1 MLLCYYFMIVKQL
14 YSNMATLFDHLNSNS
29 LDNLNGVKESY
40 QEKEANSKAER
51 RCIRKERA
59 EKKKEAQLEAERMR
73 IRKERAE
80 KYGFKNH
87 DEVIDWLKAGNCAYT
102 ACGNIDY
109 NANDN
114 LFYWTRQAS
123 DEYDCNFWWLTDKYT
138 EEEIRA
144 HYNNLKE
151 KYGNDLYDEFGYLI
165 SPHKNI

>member
-1 MLLCYYFMIVKQL
+1 MIVKQL

-29 LDNLNGVKESY
+29 LDKLNGINENY

-59 EKKKEAQLEAERMR
+59 EKC
-73 IRKERAE
+73 
-80 KYGFKNH
+80 GFKNH
-87 DEVIDWLKAGNCAYT
+87 DEVIDWLKAGNCVYT

-114 LFYWTRQAS
+114 LFYWTRQVS
-123 DEYDCNFWWLTDKYT
+123 DEYDCNFWWVTDKYT

-165 SPHKNI
+165 SPHKKYLIL

>member
-29 LDNLNGVKESY
+29 LDNLNGIKESY

-59 EKKKEAQLEAERMR
+59 EKC
-73 IRKERAE
+73 
-80 KYGFKNH
+80 GFKNH
-87 DEVIDWLKAGNCAYT
+87 DEVIDWLKAGNCVYT

-114 LFYWTRQAS
+114 LFYWTRQVS
-123 DEYDCNFWWLTDKYT
+123 DEYDCNFWWVTDKYT

-151 KYGNDLYDEFGYLI
+151 KYGSDLYDEFGYLI
-165 SPHKNI
+165 SPHKKYLIL

>member
-14 YSNMATLFDHLNSNS
+14 YSNMTTLFDHLNSNS
-29 LDNLNGVKESY
+29 LDNLNGIKESY
-40 QEKEANSKAER
+40 QEKEAQLEAER
-51 RCIRKERA
+51 RCIRKE
-59 EKKKEAQLEAERMR
+59 K
-73 IRKERAE
+73 AE
-80 KYGFKNH
+80 KYGFKNY
-87 DEVIDWLKAGNCAYT
+87 DEVIDWLKAGNCVYT

-114 LFYWTRQAS
+114 LFYWTRQVS
-123 DEYDCNFWWLTDKYT
+123 DEYDCNFWYVTDKYT

>member
-1 MLLCYYFMIVKQL
+1 MIVKQL

-29 LDNLNGVKESY
+29 LDKLNGIKENY
-40 QEKEANSKAER
+40 QEKGANSK
-51 RCIRKERA
+51 
-59 EKKKEAQLEAERMR
+59 AERMR

-80 KYGFKNH
+80 KCGFKNH
-87 DEVIDWLKAGNCAYT
+87 DEVIDWLKAGNCVYT

-114 LFYWTRQAS
+114 LFYWTRQVS
-123 DEYDCNFWWLTDKYT
+123 DEYDCNFWWVTDKYT

-151 KYGNDLYDEFGYLI
+151 KYGNNLYDEFGYLI
-165 SPHKNI
+165 SPYKNI

>member
-1 MLLCYYFMIVKQL
+1 MIVKQL

-29 LDNLNGVKESY
+29 LDKLNGIKENY
-40 QEKEANSKAER
+40 QEKGANSKAER
-51 RCIRKERA
+51 I
-59 EKKKEAQLEAERMR
+59 R

-80 KYGFKNH
+80 KCGFKNH
-87 DEVIDWLKAGNCAYT
+87 DEVIDWLKAGNCVYT

-114 LFYWTRQAS
+114 LFYWTRQVS
-123 DEYDCNFWWLTDKYT
+123 DEYDCNFWWVTDKYT

-151 KYGNDLYDEFGYLI
+151 KYGSDLYDEFGYLI

>member
-29 LDNLNGVKESY
+29 LDNLNGVKENY

-59 EKKKEAQLEAERMR
+59 EKC
-73 IRKERAE
+73 
-80 KYGFKNH
+80 GFKNH

-114 LFYWTRQAS
+114 LFYWTRQVS
-123 DEYDCNFWWLTDKYT
+123 DEYDCNFWWVTDKYT

-151 KYGNDLYDEFGYLI
+151 KYGSDLYDFKL
-165 SPHKNI
+165 

>member
-1 MLLCYYFMIVKQL
+1 MIVKQL

-29 LDNLNGVKESY
+29 LDKLNGIKENY
-40 QEKEANSKAER
+40 QEKGANSKAE
-51 RCIRKERA
+51 C
-59 EKKKEAQLEAERMR
+59 MR

-80 KYGFKNH
+80 KCGFKNH
-87 DEVIDWLKAGNCAYT
+87 DEVIDWLKAGNCVYT

-114 LFYWTRQAS
+114 LFYWTRQVS
-123 DEYDCNFWWLTDKYT
+123 DEYDCNFWWVTDKYT

>member
-1 MLLCYYFMIVKQL
+1 MIVKQL

-29 LDNLNGVKESY
+29 LDKLNGIKENY

-59 EKKKEAQLEAERMR
+59 EKC
-73 IRKERAE
+73 
-80 KYGFKNH
+80 GFKNH
-87 DEVIDWLKAGNCAYT
+87 DEVIDWLKAGNCVYT

-114 LFYWTRQAS
+114 LFYWTRQVS
-123 DEYDCNFWWLTDKYT
+123 DEYDCNFWWVTDKYT
-138 EEEIRA
+138 EEKIRA

-151 KYGNDLYDEFGYLI
+151 KYGSDLYDEFGYLI
-165 SPHKNI
+165 SPHKKYLIL

>member
-1 MLLCYYFMIVKQL
+1 MIVKQL

-29 LDNLNGVKESY
+29 LDKLNGIKENY
-40 QEKEANSKAER
+40 QEKEANSK
-51 RCIRKERA
+51 
-59 EKKKEAQLEAERMR
+59 AERMR

-80 KYGFKNH
+80 KCGFKNH
-87 DEVIDWLKAGNCAYT
+87 DEVIDWLKAGNCVYT

-114 LFYWTRQAS
+114 LFYWARQVS
-123 DEYDCNFWWLTDKYT
+123 DEYDCNFWWVTDKYT

-151 KYGNDLYDEFGYLI
+151 KYGSDLYDEFGYLI
-165 SPHKNI
+165 SPHKKYLIL

>member
-29 LDNLNGVKESY
+29 LDKLNGIKENY
-40 QEKEANSKAER
+40 QEKEANSK
-51 RCIRKERA
+51 
-59 EKKKEAQLEAERMR
+59 AERMR

-80 KYGFKNH
+80 KCGFKNH
-87 DEVIDWLKAGNCAYT
+87 DEVIDWLKAGNCVYT

-114 LFYWTRQAS
+114 LFYWTHQVS
-123 DEYDCNFWWLTDKYT
+123 DEYDCNFWWVTDKYT

-151 KYGNDLYDEFGYLI
+151 KYGSDLYDEFGYLI
-165 SPHKNI
+165 SPHKKYLIL

>member
-29 LDNLNGVKESY
+29 LDKLNGIKENY
-40 QEKEANSKAER
+40 QEKEANSKDKR

-59 EKKKEAQLEAERMR
+59 EKC
-73 IRKERAE
+73 
-80 KYGFKNH
+80 GFKNH
-87 DEVIDWLKAGNCAYT
+87 DEVIDWLKAGNCVYT

-114 LFYWTRQAS
+114 LFYWTRQVS

>member
-1 MLLCYYFMIVKQL
+1 
-14 YSNMATLFDHLNSNS
+14 MATLFDHLNSNS
-29 LDNLNGVKESY
+29 LNKLNDIKENY

-51 RCIRKERA
+51 RCICKEIA
-59 EKKKEAQLEAERMR
+59 ENKKEAQLEVERMC

-87 DEVIDWLKAGNCAYT
+87 NEVIDWLKAGNCAYT
-102 ACGNIDY
+102 ACSNIDY

-114 LFYWTRQAS
+114 LFYWTCQVS
-123 DEYDCNFWWLTDKYT
+123 DEYDCNFWWVTNKYT

>member
-29 LDNLNGVKESY
+29 LDKLNGIKENY

-59 EKKKEAQLEAERMR
+59 EKC
-73 IRKERAE
+73 
-80 KYGFKNH
+80 GFKNH
-87 DEVIDWLKAGNCAYT
+87 DEVIDWLKAGNCVYT
-102 ACGNIDY
+102 ACSNIDY

-114 LFYWTRQAS
+114 LFYWTRQVS
-123 DEYDCNFWWLTDKYT
+123 DEYDCNFWWVTDKYT

-151 KYGNDLYDEFGYLI
+151 KYGSDLYDEFGYLI
-165 SPHKNI
+165 SPHKKYLIL

>member
-1 MLLCYYFMIVKQL
+1 MIVKQL

-29 LDNLNGVKESY
+29 LDNLNGIKENY
-40 QEKEANSKAER
+40 QEKEANSK
-51 RCIRKERA
+51 
-59 EKKKEAQLEAERMR
+59 AERMR

-80 KYGFKNH
+80 KCGFKNH

-114 LFYWTRQAS
+114 LFYWTRQVS
-123 DEYDCNFWWLTDKYT
+123 DEYDCNFWWVTDKYT

-165 SPHKNI
+165 SPHKKYLTL

>member
-29 LDNLNGVKESY
+29 LDKLNGIKENY

-59 EKKKEAQLEAERMR
+59 EKCS
-73 IRKERAE
+73 
-80 KYGFKNH
+80 FKNH
-87 DEVIDWLKAGNCAYT
+87 DEVIDWLKAGNCVYT

-114 LFYWTRQAS
+114 LFYWTRQVS

-138 EEEIRA
+138 EEEMRA

>member
-29 LDNLNGVKESY
+29 LDKLNGIKENY
-40 QEKEANSKAER
+40 QEKGANSK
-51 RCIRKERA
+51 
-59 EKKKEAQLEAERMR
+59 AERMR

-80 KYGFKNH
+80 KCGFKNH
-87 DEVIDWLKAGNCAYT
+87 DEVIDWLKAGNCVYT

-114 LFYWTRQAS
+114 LFYWTRQVS
-123 DEYDCNFWWLTDKYT
+123 DEYDCNFWWVTDKYT

-151 KYGNDLYDEFGYLI
+151 KYGSDLYDEFGYLI

>member
-1 MLLCYYFMIVKQL
+1 MIVKQL

-29 LDNLNGVKESY
+29 LDKLNGIKENY

-59 EKKKEAQLEAERMR
+59 EKC
-73 IRKERAE
+73 
-80 KYGFKNH
+80 GFKNH
-87 DEVIDWLKAGNCAYT
+87 DEVIDWLKAGNCVYT

-114 LFYWTRQAS
+114 LFYWTRQVS
-123 DEYDCNFWWLTDKYT
+123 DEYDCNFWWVTDKYT
-138 EEEIRA
+138 EEKIRA

-151 KYGNDLYDEFGYLI
+151 KYGSDLYDEFGYLI

>member
-1 MLLCYYFMIVKQL
+1 MIVKQL

-29 LDNLNGVKESY
+29 LDKLNGIKENY

-51 RCIRKERA
+51 MCIRKERA
-59 EKKKEAQLEAERMR
+59 EKC
-73 IRKERAE
+73 
-80 KYGFKNH
+80 GFKNH
-87 DEVIDWLKAGNCAYT
+87 DEVIDWLKAGNCVYT

-114 LFYWTRQAS
+114 LFYWTRQIS
-123 DEYDCNFWWLTDKYT
+123 DEYDCNFWWVTDKYT

-151 KYGNDLYDEFGYLI
+151 KYGSDLYDEFGYLI
-165 SPHKNI
+165 SPHKKYLIL

>member
-1 MLLCYYFMIVKQL
+1 MIVKQL

-29 LDNLNGVKESY
+29 LDKLNGIKENY
-40 QEKEANSKAER
+40 QEKGANSK
-51 RCIRKERA
+51 
-59 EKKKEAQLEAERMR
+59 AERMR

-80 KYGFKNH
+80 KCGFKNH
-87 DEVIDWLKAGNCAYT
+87 DEVIYWLKAGNCVYT

-114 LFYWTRQAS
+114 LFYWTRQVS
-123 DEYDCNFWWLTDKYT
+123 DEYDCNFWWVTDKYT

>member
-29 LDNLNGVKESY
+29 LDKLNGIKENY

-51 RCIRKERA
+51 ICIRKERA
-59 EKKKEAQLEAERMR
+59 EKC
-73 IRKERAE
+73 
-80 KYGFKNH
+80 GFKNH
-87 DEVIDWLKAGNCAYT
+87 DEVIDWLKAGNCVYT

-114 LFYWTRQAS
+114 LFYWTRQVS
-123 DEYDCNFWWLTDKYT
+123 DEYDCNFWWVTDKYT
-138 EEEIRA
+138 EEKIRA

-151 KYGNDLYDEFGYLI
+151 KYGSDLYDEFGYLI
-165 SPHKNI
+165 SPHKKYLIL

>member
-1 MLLCYYFMIVKQL
+1 MLPCYYFMIVKQL

-29 LDNLNGVKESY
+29 LDKLNGIKENY
-40 QEKEANSKAER
+40 QEKGANSKAER
-51 RCIRKERA
+51 I
-59 EKKKEAQLEAERMR
+59 R

-80 KYGFKNH
+80 KCGFKNH
-87 DEVIDWLKAGNCAYT
+87 DEVIDWLKAGNCVYT

-114 LFYWTRQAS
+114 LFYWTRQVS
-123 DEYDCNFWWLTDKYT
+123 DEYDCNFWWVTDKYT

-151 KYGNDLYDEFGYLI
+151 KYGSDLYDEFGYLI
-165 SPHKNI
+165 SPHKKYLIL

>member
-14 YSNMATLFDHLNSNS
+14 YSNMATLFDHLSSNY
-29 LDNLNGVKESY
+29 LDKLNDVKESY

-59 EKKKEAQLEAERMR
+59 EKC
-73 IRKERAE
+73 
-80 KYGFKNH
+80 GFKNH
-87 DEVIDWLKAGNCAYT
+87 DEVIDWLKAGNCVYT

-114 LFYWTRQAS
+114 LFYWTRQVS
-123 DEYDCNFWWLTDKYT
+123 DEYDCNFWWVTDKYT

-151 KYGNDLYDEFGYLI
+151 KYGSDLYDEFGYLI
-165 SPHKNI
+165 SPHKKYLIL

>member
-1 MLLCYYFMIVKQL
+1 MLSYYYFMIVKQL

-29 LDNLNGVKESY
+29 LDKLNGIKENY
-40 QEKEANSKAER
+40 QEKEANSK
-51 RCIRKERA
+51 
-59 EKKKEAQLEAERMR
+59 AERMR

-80 KYGFKNH
+80 KCGFKNH
-87 DEVIDWLKAGNCAYT
+87 DEVIDWLKAGNCVYT

-114 LFYWTRQAS
+114 LFYWTRQVS
-123 DEYDCNFWWLTDKYT
+123 DEYDCNFWWVTDKYT

>member
-1 MLLCYYFMIVKQL
+1 MLPCYYFMIVKQL

-29 LDNLNGVKESY
+29 LDKLNGIKENY
-40 QEKEANSKAER
+40 QEKGANSK
-51 RCIRKERA
+51 
-59 EKKKEAQLEAERMR
+59 AERMR

-80 KYGFKNH
+80 KCGFKNH
-87 DEVIDWLKAGNCAYT
+87 DEVIDWLKAGNCVYT

-109 NANDN
+109 NANNN
-114 LFYWTRQAS
+114 LFYWTRQVS
-123 DEYDCNFWWLTDKYT
+123 DEYDCNFWWVTDKYT

>member
-1 MLLCYYFMIVKQL
+1 MLSYYYFMIVKQL

-29 LDNLNGVKESY
+29 LDKLNGIKENY
-40 QEKEANSKAER
+40 QEKEANSK
-51 RCIRKERA
+51 
-59 EKKKEAQLEAERMR
+59 AERMR

-80 KYGFKNH
+80 KCGFKNH
-87 DEVIDWLKAGNCAYT
+87 DEVIDWLKAGNCVYT

-114 LFYWTRQAS
+114 LFYWTHQVS
-123 DEYDCNFWWLTDKYT
+123 DEYDCNFWWVTDKYT

>member
-1 MLLCYYFMIVKQL
+1 MIVKQL

-29 LDNLNGVKESY
+29 LDKLNDVKESY

-59 EKKKEAQLEAERMR
+59 EKC
-73 IRKERAE
+73 
-80 KYGFKNH
+80 GFKNH
-87 DEVIDWLKAGNCAYT
+87 DEVIDWLKAGNCVYT

-114 LFYWTRQAS
+114 LFYWTRQVS
-123 DEYDCNFWWLTDKYT
+123 DEYDCNFWWVTDKYT

-151 KYGNDLYDEFGYLI
+151 KYGSDLYDEFGYLI
-165 SPHKNI
+165 SPHKKYFIL

>member
-29 LDNLNGVKESY
+29 LDKLNGIKENY
-40 QEKEANSKAER
+40 QEKEANSK
-51 RCIRKERA
+51 
-59 EKKKEAQLEAERMR
+59 AERMR

-80 KYGFKNH
+80 KCGFKNH
-87 DEVIDWLKAGNCAYT
+87 DEVIDWLKAGNCVYT

-114 LFYWTRQAS
+114 LFYWTRQIS
-123 DEYDCNFWWLTDKYT
+123 DEYDCNFWWVTDKYT

-165 SPHKNI
+165 SPYKNI

>member
-1 MLLCYYFMIVKQL
+1 MIVKQL

-29 LDNLNGVKESY
+29 LDKLNGIKENY
-40 QEKEANSKAER
+40 QEKGANSK
-51 RCIRKERA
+51 
-59 EKKKEAQLEAERMR
+59 AERMR

-80 KYGFKNH
+80 KCGFKNH
-87 DEVIDWLKAGNCAYT
+87 DEVIDWLKAGNCVYT

-114 LFYWTRQAS
+114 LFYWTHQVG
-123 DEYDCNFWWLTDKYT
+123 DEYDCNFWWVTDKYT

>member
-1 MLLCYYFMIVKQL
+1 MLPCYYFMIVKQL

-29 LDNLNGVKESY
+29 LDKLNGIKENY
-40 QEKEANSKAER
+40 QEKGANSK
-51 RCIRKERA
+51 
-59 EKKKEAQLEAERMR
+59 AERMR

-80 KYGFKNH
+80 KCGFKNH
-87 DEVIDWLKAGNCAYT
+87 DEVIDWLKAGNCVYT

-114 LFYWTRQAS
+114 LFYWTRQVS
-123 DEYDCNFWWLTDKYT
+123 DEYDCNFWWVTDKYT

>member
-1 MLLCYYFMIVKQL
+1 MIVKQL

-29 LDNLNGVKESY
+29 LDKLNGIKENY
-40 QEKEANSKAER
+40 QEKEANSK
-51 RCIRKERA
+51 
-59 EKKKEAQLEAERMR
+59 AERMR

-80 KYGFKNH
+80 KCGFKNH
-87 DEVIDWLKAGNCAYT
+87 DEVIDWLKAGNCVYT

-114 LFYWTRQAS
+114 LFYWTRQVS
-123 DEYDCNFWWLTDKYT
+123 DEYDCNFWWVTDKYT

-151 KYGNDLYDEFGYLI
+151 KYGSDLYDEFGYLI
-165 SPHKNI
+165 SPHKKYLIL